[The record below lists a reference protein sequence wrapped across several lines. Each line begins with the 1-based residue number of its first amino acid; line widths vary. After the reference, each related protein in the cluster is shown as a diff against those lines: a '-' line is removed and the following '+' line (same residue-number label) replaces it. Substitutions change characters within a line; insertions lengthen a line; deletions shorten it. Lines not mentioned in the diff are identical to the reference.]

1 MPAELVKGAANMSP
15 GLQLLLTIVA
25 TIFAVGTVVVY
36 RDLIFEQPARPT
48 PTRRRPTRS
57 PASAASSA
65 SSAPAAL
72 PKPAPK
78 QQEIISPPVSAS
90 TIAENDAEMLAF
102 LAIAKLIQANMITE
116 TAALQTV
123 FNVKPGSSRA
133 YQDARTKLKQAQDR
147 LSAEHKVISA

>member
-1 MPAELVKGAANMSP
+1 MSP
-15 GLQLLLTIVA
+15 GMQLLLTLVA
-25 TIFAVGTVVVY
+25 TVLAVIAVVTY
-36 RDLIFEQPARPT
+36 RDLIFQQPARPT
-48 PTRRRPTRS
+48 PTRRRPARS
-57 PASAASSA
+57 PASSPGSA
-65 SSAPAAL
+65 RAAPAAP
-72 PKPAPK
+72 PKPAAK
-78 QQEIISPPVSAS
+78 QQETISAPISGIS
-90 TIAENDAEMLAF
+90 LQENDAEMVAF